1 MLLQVDAD
9 GHVIHLMDSI
19 IDCQHDNDKA
29 VTMDNMYVID
39 KHGTRKM
46 RKTTVGWLLLVK
58 WKDNSESWIPL
69 KDMKES
75 HP

>member
-1 MLLQVDAD
+1 
-9 GHVIHLMDSI
+9 MDSI
-19 IDCQHDNDKA
+19 IDHQYDNDTA
-29 VTMDNMYVID
+29 VTKDNMYVID

-46 RKTTVGWLLLVK
+46 HKTTMGWSLLVK
-58 WKDNSESWIPL
+58 WMDNSESWIPL